1 MNIKKKLTQLYKEAS
16 VYAREAYGKRNH
28 IPDCCYATADDVIE
42 YLIANGVTITPAVPG
57 PSEDDHNIMELCF
70 HNGER
75 HMKEK
80 VGKELTK
87 IAEHMPCIT
96 LAQALAILEG
106 L

>member
-1 MNIKKKLTQLYKEAS
+1 MVDHYISLERAIKRMYAVTEEFGTQHIFIDRIVDELENIPS
-16 VYAREAYGKRNH
+16 CP
-28 IPDCCYATADDVIE
+28 IS
-42 YLIANGVTITPAVPG
+42 TPAVPG
-57 PSEDDHNIMELCF
+57 PSETDPNIMELCF

-80 VGKELTK
+80 IGMELTR

-96 LAQALAILEG
+96 VAQAIAMLEG

>member
-1 MNIKKKLTQLYKEAS
+1 MVDHYISLERAIKRMYAVTEEFGTHHIFIDRIVDELENIPS
-16 VYAREAYGKRNH
+16 CP
-28 IPDCCYATADDVIE
+28 IS
-42 YLIANGVTITPAVPG
+42 TPAVPG

-80 VGKELTK
+80 VCRELTR

-96 LAQALAILEG
+96 LAQAIQLLEG